1 MAIQFQIL
9 AIIIHQ
15 SDTNYTFTGQTSVV
29 VNDRI
34 YITQGTT
41 EASLQLFGNPDRG
54 NPCRI

>member
-1 MAIQFQIL
+1 MAIQFKIL

-54 NPCRI
+54 KP

>member
-1 MAIQFQIL
+1 MAIQFKIL

-41 EASLQLFGNPDRG
+41 LWKP
-54 NPCRI
+54 

>member
-1 MAIQFQIL
+1 MEIQFKIL

-41 EASLQLFGNPDRG
+41 LWKP
-54 NPCRI
+54 